1 MDKNQIDRI
10 KQLFT
15 EERLH
20 GNLVDSKEVLEE
32 QLFDKERRK
41 ANKEDRKEKRSDMK
55 AARKEKRADIKA
67 SKDKFK
73 SSKDDI
79 KKDLKQDLE
88 QNKQKSTE
96 GPTEEPQTSSVEQP
110 KPKSKAGG
118 GSGKSGKAGDSKDVL
133 KDKEP
138 KKLDGSRL
146 QKGFDY
152 VIDNNKDVYKINK
165 KTGKID
171 TVYTFNESFDKS
183 LLFKSVLSEN
193 WNKLIKES
201 YYTVQTS
208 EGSKKMSD
216 TFTKIAT
223 SAFDGGV
230 VDIDKV
236 GVTITLPFKNT
247 EEGNAFRQWVNDT
260 YPDKAKKLN
269 LDSTGDFNNSYIQK
283 AFEELGEEYQESKNS
298 TPSIDGDELPK
309 VDLSKHLKKKGVDL
323 PEVPEETSS
332 EESSE
337 ESTENTETKNDPI
350 AEFLANNP
358 QHEEIREDQF
368 ENKESGYEDFQK
380 VEDSNTQ
387 FHFYAIKT
395 SDTRTDNKNP
405 ENKTDNKD
413 PEF

>member
-1 MDKNQIDRI
+1 MKNMNKQFGRI

-15 EERLH
+15 EERLY

-55 AARKEKRADIKA
+55 AARKEKITDIKA
-67 SKDKFK
+67 AKDKFK

-88 QNKQKSTE
+88 QNKQKSKSTE
-96 GPTEEPQTSSVEQP
+96 GPTEEPQTASVEQP
-110 KPKSKAGG
+110 KPEAKPKAKAGG
-118 GSGKSGKAGDSKDVL
+118 GIGKSGKAGDSKDVL

-183 LLFKSVLSEN
+183 LLFKSVLSED
-193 WNKLIKES
+193 WNKLVKEA

-208 EGSKKMSD
+208 EGPKKMSD
-216 TFTKIAT
+216 TFTKIA
-223 SAFDGGV
+223 SNAFDGGV

-269 LDSTGDFNNSYIQK
+269 LDSTGSFNNSYIQK
-283 AFEELGEEYQESKNS
+283 AFEELGEEYQESLK
-298 TPSIDGDELPK
+298 TPENT
-309 VDLSKHLKKKGVDL
+309 
-323 PEVPEETSS
+323 ETPEETSS
-332 EESSE
+332 EESSDESSE
-337 ESTENTETKNDPI
+337 ESSDESSEEESSEESSEEESSEETPDTETGNDTI
-350 AEFLANNP
+350 IDKFLEDNP
-358 QHEEIREDQF
+358 QHGEITQDQF
-368 ENKESGYEDFQK
+368 EKKESGYEDFQK
-380 VEDSNTQ
+380 VEDSNNNL
-387 FHFYAIKT
+387 HYYAIQI
-395 SDTRTDNKNP
+395 SSA
-405 ENKTDNKD
+405 
-413 PEF
+413 